1 MFRSLLS
8 HVDVEGELE
17 SPTMSQGEPLPR
29 PFLHHSHCLRIDGFQ
44 ARKCTLWRP
53 SWRSLAGLCE
63 YLIVFLEKQ
72 IFLCAGF
79 DPKFTVT
86 SLNSLI

>member
-29 PFLHHSHCLRIDGFQ
+29 PFLHHSQCLLYRGLSGDE
-44 ARKCTLWRP
+44 TLP
-53 SWRSLAGLCE
+53 VAAILEVLSWPVN
-63 YLIVFLEKQ
+63 I
-72 IFLCAGF
+72 
-79 DPKFTVT
+79 
-86 SLNSLI
+86 